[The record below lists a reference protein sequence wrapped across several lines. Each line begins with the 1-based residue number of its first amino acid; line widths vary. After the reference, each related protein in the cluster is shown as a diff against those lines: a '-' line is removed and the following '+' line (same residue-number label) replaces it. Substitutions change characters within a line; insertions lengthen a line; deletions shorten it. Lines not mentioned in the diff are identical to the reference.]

1 MKVKERT
8 EQLLAK
14 ENETVASLPKNG
26 GEGGGREIGMGKN
39 LVYENANCNPK

>member
-1 MKVKERT
+1 MKEKERT

-14 ENETVASLPKNG
+14 ENEIVASLPKMG
-26 GEGGGREIGMGKN
+26 GGGREIGMGKN

>member
-14 ENETVASLPKNG
+14 ENEIVVSLPKKMG
-26 GEGGGREIGMGKN
+26 GGGRKIGMGKN